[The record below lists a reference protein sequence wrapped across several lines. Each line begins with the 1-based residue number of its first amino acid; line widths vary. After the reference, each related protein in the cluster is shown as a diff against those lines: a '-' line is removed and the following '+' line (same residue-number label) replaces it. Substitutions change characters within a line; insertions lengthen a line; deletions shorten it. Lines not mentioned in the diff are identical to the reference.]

1 MSSGNIELLTY
12 ISWGYTK
19 RKPNYH
25 VRDVLVG
32 NHSNLSAA
40 FPLRGS
46 ASKESNKRDA
56 GKKTCSSITLTKRSI
71 TQLRLGFSL
80 IYGENMSIYAVV
92 QNGLVVNVIEW
103 DGITDYDPGEGLELV
118 LAEGRGV
125 SIGYAWNGENFIA
138 PAEPDPEEAV
148 AK

>member
-1 MSSGNIELLTY
+1 
-12 ISWGYTK
+12 
-19 RKPNYH
+19 
-25 VRDVLVG
+25 
-32 NHSNLSAA
+32 
-40 FPLRGS
+40 
-46 ASKESNKRDA
+46 
-56 GKKTCSSITLTKRSI
+56 
-71 TQLRLGFSL
+71 
-80 IYGENMSIYAVV
+80 MSIYAVV

-148 AK
+148 EK